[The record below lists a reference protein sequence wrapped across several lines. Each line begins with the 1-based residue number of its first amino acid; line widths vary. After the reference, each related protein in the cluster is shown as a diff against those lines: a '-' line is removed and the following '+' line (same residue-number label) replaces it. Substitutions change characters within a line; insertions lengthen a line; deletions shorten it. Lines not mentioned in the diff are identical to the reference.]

1 MLNIHSS
8 TPPFGTQQS
17 LGNSLSKTNTKLS
30 EEFKYYL
37 NIIIIIIIIII
48 IYLFIYLYILKWDV
62 NKI

>member
-30 EEFKYYL
+30 EEFKYFKYYL
-37 NIIIIIIIIII
+37 NIIIIITII
-48 IYLFIYLYILKWDV
+48 IYLYILKWDV